1 VAGAVKEIQRG
12 IEKVSNFLDFV
23 PGMDKVASLA
33 KWFVDLSLGY
43 IDECCL
49 GYTFYKAEQGAF
61 QSACDGVVIYAQNIK
76 SLLKNAVM
84 TMVKLVLAT
93 LAAVLIVFVP
103 VGLVFKLL
111 KLSGLFAFVVACL
124 IAWVVK
130 FAFLDSYILC
140 QTMAG
145 YMAVATTTEITFDLY
160 GKLSNVSAKFRE
172 LWEKGKEE
180 DPTGIYGENPGYE
193 EPAYDA
199 PVYDATVYETPRI
212 PEAPAQPTAGGKFC
226 GQCGAKNDSGAGF
239 CGGCGAK
246 L

>member
-1 VAGAVKEIQRG
+1 
-12 IEKVSNFLDFV
+12 
-23 PGMDKVASLA
+23 M
-33 KWFVDLSLGY
+33 
-43 IDECCL
+43 
-49 GYTFYKAEQGAF
+49 
-61 QSACDGVVIYAQNIK
+61 IYAQNIK
-76 SLLKNAVM
+76 SLLKNAAM

-160 GKLSNVSAKFRE
+160 GKLSNISAKFKE
-172 LWEKGKEE
+172 LWEKGKA
-180 DPTGIYGENPGYE
+180 ENPQSAYTGEPVYDSPAYDTPVYE
-193 EPAYDA
+193 EPGA
-199 PVYDATVYETPRI
+199 I
-212 PEAPAQPTAGGKFC
+212 PEAIPQQISRGKFC
-226 GQCGAKNDSGAGF
+226 GNCGAKNESGAGF
-239 CGGCGAK
+239 CGSCGAK